1 MCRVAVQASSLPGA
15 SATWELH
22 GAKLCGGFTLVRS
35 GRRSA
40 DPAGEEQGLLT
51 KHGDECADPAWVLKI
66 GASIAPS
73 SQGRSMK
80 KIERA
85 GSDTVPRRRL
95 ASGNQV
101 KG

>member
-1 MCRVAVQASSLPGA
+1 MCRVAVQASSLRGA
-15 SATWELH
+15 SSTWELH

-40 DPAGEEQGLLT
+40 DPDGEEQGLLT
-51 KHGDECADPAWVLKI
+51 KHRDECADPAWVLKI

>member
-15 SATWELH
+15 SSTWELH

-51 KHGDECADPAWVLKI
+51 KHGDECAHLLNSALFSLMLILLACV
-66 GASIAPS
+66 GAF
-73 SQGRSMK
+73 GTF
-80 KIERA
+80 
-85 GSDTVPRRRL
+85 DTL
-95 ASGNQV
+95 GAH
-101 KG
+101 